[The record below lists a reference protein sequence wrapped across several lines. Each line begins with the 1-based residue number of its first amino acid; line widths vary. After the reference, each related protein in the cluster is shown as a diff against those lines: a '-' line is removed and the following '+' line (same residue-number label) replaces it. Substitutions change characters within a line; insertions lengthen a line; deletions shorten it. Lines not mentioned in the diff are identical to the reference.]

1 MTKRDKLL
9 KQARISESP
18 ADWATFKYAKNAKN
32 EVCNL
37 IRNAKEQH
45 LLNIKITLKDCGAS
59 LET

>member
-37 IRNAKEQH
+37 IRNAKEQYFKNQFTEH
-45 LLNIKITLKDCGAS
+45 KNNT
-59 LET
+59 